1 MKRDRGYLPLYA
13 KLLGYPQTGSGGN
26 ETHGYYDHFSVGEFQ
41 MGGSRFRMPPQ
52 VGEVLDYDEQDPPQ
66 RGPRVGDMC
75 VTQIVVSGVRGVSGV
90 DTSVTGTYMSYVH
103 AAAHTCS

>member
-1 MKRDRGYLPLYA
+1 MRPMGI
-13 KLLGYPQTGSGGN
+13 TVI
-26 ETHGYYDHFSVGEFQ
+26 SVWGEFQ
-41 MGGSRFRMPPQ
+41 MGGSRFRLPPQ
-52 VGEVLDYDEQDPPQ
+52 VGEVLDYNERGPPQ

-75 VTQIVVSGVRGVSGV
+75 VTQIAVSGVRGVSGV